1 MTTPDALRDEGMAAV
16 ENASD
21 PRVMLAID
29 AAIARANASG
39 RPWSAND
46 IRDEL
51 PVSHANLVGARVR
64 AAAARRPRVMKRV
77 DYEPST
83 LESTHGHPIAVWVG
97 VHEGACG
104 NPKCGPCSFARARR
118 ADGAA

>member
-64 AAAARRPRVMKRV
+64 AAAMRRPRQQVRV
-77 DYEPST
+77 GYEPST
-83 LESTHGHPIAVWVG
+83 LPSTRGAMVAVWVG
-97 VHEGACG
+97 V
-104 NPKCGPCSFARARR
+104 
-118 ADGAA
+118 AAEVAA